1 MVRNPIEPALGL
13 LRKACSYFEV
23 VNAALLRSR
32 SVQFAYL
39 TNMNRLPSLFLYA
52 CFVLVLL
59 VFPNFST
66 SQDVMNGGFESVSSL
81 PNTTGQWTLADYWG
95 NASSAVGDPD
105 LYHIEGSGGGDL
117 PETPVAIIS
126 PLQGMAVAGFIAC
139 GEEGTNRREYL
150 TGQFSEA
157 LIAGHR
163 YQMTFAIAN
172 GERTPFSEAGLGVSG
187 LGMFFSE
194 GSPEQIELSPLELDP
209 HFAFSQVIFS
219 REWQWMAFAFTAQD
233 SYTHFTCGVF
243 GADDQHGIEVR
254 EGTAPS
260 MAYYFLDGFKI
271 TEINGELENEDSASD
286 ARGPNVKPEYPV
298 VDLDDALSWF
308 VPNAFTPNGDG
319 ENDLFLPV
327 LNNMDLVEMQIFN
340 RWGELMWMTTDPNAS
355 GWNGMHVGGA
365 EALTG
370 AYVWKLQ
377 MKKMNGQQIT
387 KTGSLNLIR

>member
-1 MVRNPIEPALGL
+1 MSRAWS
-13 LRKACSYFEV
+13 CFEV
-23 VNAALLRSR
+23 VNSAFLRSP

-39 TNMNRLPSLFLYA
+39 TNMNRLTSSFLRA
-52 CFVLVLL
+52 CFVLALL
-59 VFPNFST
+59 VFPNLSK

-95 NASSAVGDPD
+95 NALSAVGDPD
-105 LYHIEGSGGGDL
+105 VYHMEGSGGGDL

-157 LIAGHR
+157 LIAGTR

-194 GSPEQIELSPLELDP
+194 GSPEQIELSPLELEP

-219 REWQWMAFAFTAQD
+219 REWQWMAFAFTAQEA
-233 SYTHFTCGVF
+233 YTHFTWGVF
-243 GADDQHGIEVR
+243 GSDAQHGIEVR
-254 EGTAPS
+254 EGSAPS

-271 TEINGELENEDSASD
+271 SEITGELENEDNTSD
-286 ARGPNVKPEYPV
+286 GRGPNVKPDQPDL
-298 VDLDDALSWF
+298 DLDDALSWF

-327 LNNMDLVEMQIFN
+327 LNNMDLIKMEVFN
-340 RWGELMWMTTDPNAS
+340 RWGELMWVTDDPNVG
-355 GWNGMHVGGA
+355 GWNGLHAGGA

-377 MKKMNGQQIT
+377 MKKINGQLVT